1 MGAQSRAW
9 RRGRGAGAE
18 VWKQACSRQGR
29 SKAGKW
35 SACGGTP
42 AMVKAGAHDA
52 GAGPEGD
59 GACGEESRAGKE
71 ECRNWVP
78 AAEDAAPAGRE
89 RGGAA

>member
-1 MGAQSRAW
+1 
-9 RRGRGAGAE
+9 
-18 VWKQACSRQGR
+18 
-29 SKAGKW
+29 
-35 SACGGTP
+35 
-42 AMVKAGAHDA
+42 MVKAGAHDA
-52 GAGPEGD
+52 GVGPEGD